1 MVRRIRENDL
11 WDEVYLSYTLKYIL
25 TSLTSFEVSAS
36 PLMQSYKLAT
46 LKHLQAFN
54 DNSIPLDGTLS
65 SLKSNRMAI
74 ASEMLGSLASNV
86 NIEPPFFCS
95 WGFNILLGENV
106 YINRQWVSLH
116 LFTPE
121 SDLTLPCLL
130 VITRVSIYDNAL
142 VTIGNR
148 VLIGPHVCICTETH
162 DIDPLVRKEY
172 SSFAFPIIIEDDV
185 WIGARAT
192 ILPGVR
198 IGKGSMVAA
207 GAVVEKDVES
217 RVVVGGVPAK
227 VIRKL
232 SNESEEASSS
242 SN

>member
-1 MVRRIRENDL
+1 
-11 WDEVYLSYTLKYIL
+11 
-25 TSLTSFEVSAS
+25 
-36 PLMQSYKLAT
+36 MQSYKLAA

-162 DIDPLVRKEY
+162 DIDPLVRKEC
-172 SSFAFPIIIEDDV
+172 SSFAFPIVIEDDV

>member
-46 LKHLQAFN
+46 LKHLEAFN
-54 DNSIPLDGTLS
+54 DNSIPPGGTLL

-86 NIEPPFFCS
+86 NIESPFFCS
-95 WGFNILLGENV
+95 WGFNILLGDRV
-106 YINRQWVSLH
+106 YINRQCVSLNF
-116 LFTPE
+116 FTPE
-121 SDLTLPCLL
+121 SDFTLPYLL

-148 VLIGPHVCICTETH
+148 VLIGPHVCICTGTH
-162 DIDPLVRKEY
+162 DIDPLVRKAC
-172 SSFAFPIIIEDDV
+172 SSFAFPIVIEDDV
-185 WIGARAT
+185 WIGASVT

-207 GAVVEKDVES
+207 GAVVAKDVDS
-217 RVVVGGVPAK
+217 GVVVGGVPAK
-227 VIRKL
+227 VIKKL
-232 SNESEEASSS
+232 SNESEEASISS
-242 SN
+242 D